1 MLHINTSKIFF
12 PCSLQWTR
20 SSGNGSE
27 NSLIIGSSWAL
38 KYTTVQPVHNTN
50 NLVWI
55 NQERLHRLTWTQAL
69 FDKDFAVDLVNQINL
84 QSPLNSR
91 QSEIPHP
98 GRLSRHRL
106 HRLQWQLRWSL
117 DDGKACTQISVI
129 LLDNT
134 WEMRLH
140 SDDERGWHRPPA
152 WKAYWK
158 YTLSSDH
165 IISHFKKKTVA
176 VKNTK
181 TIHIIQMQLKHLTGN
196 KMNKSKEEKYSSV

>member
-55 NQERLHRLTWTQAL
+55 NQERQHRLTWTQAL

-98 GRLSRHRL
+98 GRLSRAPKLQSGIDYNDSWDDLWMMGKPAHRS
-106 HRLQWQLRWSL
+106 QWYYWIILERWDFRVMMKEDDIVLLLEPQHWKLTENILYHQTTSYLILRRRPSL
-117 DDGKACTQISVI
+117 WKIQRQYI
-129 LLDNT
+129 L
-134 WEMRLH
+134 
-140 SDDERGWHRPPA
+140 
-152 WKAYWK
+152 
-158 YTLSSDH
+158 
-165 IISHFKKKTVA
+165 FKC
-176 VKNTK
+176 N
-181 TIHIIQMQLKHLTGN
+181 
-196 KMNKSKEEKYSSV
+196 